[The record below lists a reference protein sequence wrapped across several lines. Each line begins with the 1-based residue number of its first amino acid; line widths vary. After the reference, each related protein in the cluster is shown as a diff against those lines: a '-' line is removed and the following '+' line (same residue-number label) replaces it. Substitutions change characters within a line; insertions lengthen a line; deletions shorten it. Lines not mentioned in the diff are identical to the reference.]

1 MLMMNRLIKPLHG
14 YFLMIISTGF
24 MVHVLILPNILTAAK
39 RDSWVSVL
47 LSIFPILMISFLIY
61 SISRS
66 LKQQPLFLF
75 LKDHYSIPVGKA
87 LAYLLA
93 ILLLSEAFVTM
104 KHTLFWAKANYAKDV
119 PSMIIV
125 VGGSVLCY
133 YASSK
138 GLKTIIILAPLFF
151 MVVTLFGFFIG
162 ISNVPKK
169 DYQLLFPII
178 EEGLEPTLKGM
189 IYVCAGIFEIVLLLV
204 FQGYSKQPFSFKGIV
219 LLSFILIGLTLGPLM
234 GAIAEFGAEEAA
246 RIHNPAYEEWKLL
259 SIGRYITRVD
269 FLSVFQWLTGALI
282 RVSLFVFLTNELFQF
297 KKKKF
302 SLLILYSLL
311 MIGSLLPWNQADF
324 THWLY
329 TFYFPIIAGAL
340 SIYVIMLLILIK
352 VKRR

>member
-1 MLMMNRLIKPLHG
+1 MNRLIQPLHC

-39 RDSWVSVL
+39 RDSWAGVL
-47 LSIFPILMISFLIY
+47 LSIFPVLIISFLIY

-75 LKDHYSIPVGKA
+75 LKNHYSVLVGRG

-93 ILLLSEAFVTM
+93 TLLLSEAFVTM

-125 VGGSVLCY
+125 LGGSILCY

-138 GLKTIIILAPLFF
+138 GLKTIAILAPLFF
-151 MVVTLFGFFIG
+151 VAVTLLGFFIG

-169 DYQLLFPII
+169 DYQLLFPIF
-178 EEGLEPTLKGM
+178 EEGLEPSLKGM

-204 FQGYSKQPFSFKGIV
+204 FQGYSKQPFSIKGIV

-246 RIHNPAYEEWKLL
+246 KIHNPAYEEWKLL

-269 FLSVFQWLTGALI
+269 FLSVFQWLIGAII
-282 RVSLFVFLTNELFQF
+282 RISLFVFFTNELIDF

-302 SLLILYSLL
+302 SLSILYILL
-311 MIGSLLPWNQADF
+311 VIGSLIPWNQDDF

-329 TFYFPIIAGAL
+329 AFYFPIIACAL
-340 SIYVIMLLILIK
+340 SIYVVVLLVLIK